1 MCLICLYKNVGSSM
15 SSKHRRNILNNSSFL
30 LFFFHTTEFP
40 IMMNGASPTN
50 PLPPKRPPY
59 YSSSPLQQPY
69 GENINSL
76 QTGASSFPSL
86 EDKTDIDQ
94 KSSILARSQ
103 FLAGVYKNLD
113 VLKIKYSSFWSQ
125 LDLQHDLELEG
136 LSTLRQQRG
145 AVNALTSRR
154 LGQQGGLPGGVSFV
168 YVKSQA
174 GRLRKLRDGDDDN
187 DEKQQQQ
194 QQQQQ
199 DDSLLTLAPRK
210 EEENME
216 LMISVKPEVASQ
228 ILAENPEADSL
239 YKKTVKVGKTDEQTF
254 WTAYFLADYERR
266 REDED
271 SKKGSQGARGV
282 ASGLGQTRTGSE
294 YERNMEKISETLRT
308 RVLLDHYKRLFVFR
322 KDQASERRNVLK
334 WARDSPTDIP
344 PPRGEG
350 SDLIRLINNHSISI
364 TGANSVRQPLL
375 SDLFRERL
383 STKLV
388 PLVSLINK
396 AGEEASSVRKRPVC
410 LESKEMGGNIK
421 NNVHNQSNISL
432 HGKEIPRIGTPVQLK
447 RPQTLSTTNRT
458 GLLDMYVAESG
469 KNVNAMDEATG
480 VAGDE
485 ALTCLIEC
493 VDRQQVLLLCTL
505 IRTLYISPTKRLYK
519 QAKRYLNEFERGLD
533 AGTRGQGMKASK
545 FDQRKALLKFYEVLE
560 AALEN
565 IKPLVV
571 VNSIHHSE
579 EIEGRE

>member
-1 MCLICLYKNVGSSM
+1 
-15 SSKHRRNILNNSSFL
+15 
-30 LFFFHTTEFP
+30 
-40 IMMNGASPTN
+40 MMNGTSPTN

-59 YSSSPLQQPY
+59 YPSSSIQQPY
-69 GENINSL
+69 GENISSP
-76 QTGASSFPSL
+76 QTGTSSFPSL

-125 LDLQHDLELEG
+125 MDLQQDLELEG

-174 GRLRKLRDGDDDN
+174 GRLRRRRDDDDDDDDN
-187 DEKQQQQ
+187 DEKQKQLQLQ

-199 DDSLLTLAPRK
+199 DDSLLTIAPRK

-271 SKKGSQGARGV
+271 SKKRSQGARGV

-364 TGANSVRQPLL
+364 TGANSVREPLL

-396 AGEEASSVRKRPVC
+396 AGEEASSVKKCPVC
-410 LESKEMGGNIK
+410 LENKEMGGNAR
-421 NNVHNQSNISL
+421 NDVHDQNNISFN
-432 HGKEIPRIGTPVQLK
+432 GKEIPRIGTTVQLK
-447 RPQTLSTTNRT
+447 RPQTLSTATNKT
-458 GLLDMYVAESG
+458 ELLDMYIAENG
-469 KNVNAMDEATG
+469 KNVNAIDETTG

-519 QAKRYLNEFERGLD
+519 QAKRYLKEFERGLNV
-533 AGTRGQGMKASK
+533 GTRGQGIKASK

-560 AALEN
+560 EALEN
-565 IKPLVV
+565 ARPLVV
-571 VNSIHHSE
+571 VNSTHHSE
-579 EIEGRE
+579 EI